1 MHSKGNAQIS
11 EKKDQKPCIW
21 YGVLTAHP
29 WFLGAPIPE
38 IAINQGTIDL
48 FSASR
53 KIASGQL
60 IGLFAGRV
68 TGGGV
73 PFLKSDSGNWIRVSD

>member
-1 MHSKGNAQIS
+1 MHSKVNAQIS
-11 EKKDQKPCIW
+11 GKRDQKPCIW

-38 IAINQGTIDL
+38 IAINQGTIDE
-48 FSASR
+48 FSASC

-60 IGLFAGRV
+60 IGLFARRI
-68 TGGGV
+68 TGKGV
-73 PFLKSDSGNWIRVSD
+73 PFF